1 MAYKKIDKEIC
12 LTDNSVNV
20 YGYRLLTEGLQLD
33 RFKPAIGFL
42 MHDRNK
48 GVAVR
53 WEDFRTEGDKVY
65 AKPVVNETQF
75 PNLAQQISDGFYDAA
90 SCGNIVA
97 LELSDDPKMK
107 LEGQIGPTVTKW
119 FPRDISIV
127 DIPGNYNALSKL
139 FDESDNI
146 LRDLSDKKNN
156 SNQFQKPNEKKMED
170 LKLTPGQVTLL
181 DLKADST
188 PEQLDT
194 KLQDLVAK
202 AKRVDDAEKAL
213 NDLKAEAT
221 KKEVDAVLAQGV
233 KDRKITND
241 LSAKLAKDYATN
253 PQGLKDLVDGMQP
266 QTMVTSQTGK
276 SGVPTDL
283 PEKFKGKSFSDL
295 YVSGDLAELKAD
307 FPDYYNKLKGGD
319 K

>member
-1 MAYKKIDKEIC
+1 
-12 LTDNSVNV
+12 
-20 YGYRLLTEGLQLD
+20 
-33 RFKPAIGFL
+33 
-42 MHDRNK
+42 
-48 GVAVR
+48 
-53 WEDFRTEGDKVY
+53 
-65 AKPVVNETQF
+65 
-75 PNLAQQISDGFYDAA
+75 
-90 SCGNIVA
+90 
-97 LELSDDPKMK
+97 
-107 LEGQIGPTVTKW
+107 
-119 FPRDISIV
+119 
-127 DIPGNYNALSKL
+127 
-139 FDESDNI
+139 
-146 LRDLSDKKNN
+146 
-156 SNQFQKPNEKKMED
+156 MED

-202 AKRVDDAEKAL
+202 AKRVMDAEKAL
-213 NDLKAEAT
+213 KDLQAEAT
-221 KKEVDAVLAQGV
+221 KKEVDAILAQGV

-241 LSAKLAKDYATN
+241 LSAKLAKDYAIN

-295 YVSGDLAELKAD
+295 YISGDLAELKAD